1 MNNGVKKIVKKWIL
15 ETLYNHKDKY
25 RYIVRGV
32 DSDILAFSQKPVKKY
47 DDGLES
53 YVWGTQNND
62 GACEFVGCV
71 TSLLY
76 GVVEEVLNISWD
88 DEEPLDI
95 TKELGIVDWENV
107 PVDTKVF
114 VSDDGE
120 KWERRYFKRYNKL
133 FRENNEEYPYSCFR
147 VGCTSW
153 SSGEEYDEVGWKYC
167 KLAEDGE

>member
-1 MNNGVKKIVKKWIL
+1 MTNEEKKIAKKWIL

-107 PVDTKVF
+107 PVDTKVL
-114 VSDDGE
+114 VSDNGKNWEKRHFKCYDKENGE
-120 KWERRYFKRYNKL
+120 YKYI
-133 FRENNEEYPYSCFR
+133 CFR
-147 VGCTSW
+147 DGSTSW
-153 SSGEEYDEVGWKYC
+153 SDNFENITCSWKYC
-167 KLAEDGE
+167 KLAEELENE